1 MTLERTHGSAL
12 QPDEAAVPGV
22 DAVAQYYKLTT
33 AERRVLSAVVGT
45 GGVRSVATALGI
57 SQATVKTHLQNI
69 FGKTGARRQIDL
81 VKLVIVG
88 TAGDQSGEPAQDQL
102 YVRSN

>member
-1 MTLERTHGSAL
+1 MTLERTHTSGHR
-12 QPDEAAVPGV
+12 PDEAAVPAV
-22 DAVAQYYKLTT
+22 DAVAQVYKLTT
-33 AERRVLSAVVGT
+33 AERRVLSAVVET

-81 VKLVIVG
+81 VRLVIASGV
-88 TAGDQSGEPAQDQL
+88 GEPTQQQVYA
-102 YVRSN
+102 RN